1 MKINEQKWID
11 RDIKTHL
18 FNLEFSNFQIVIYL
32 FGKDGN
38 VLVERLGWADV
49 STGHARL
56 PWRARRQFAFFENE
70 RQQREKRMPI
80 MNQNDNH
87 NHKYRSSLCWDN
99 ILYMLND
106 PSSISKEKQ
115 NKKISLKTQTIVL
128 ISRDLCRRYF
138 RFIWSQFHVV
148 FCVCVCFDGWPPNFD
163 LIGES

>member
-18 FNLEFSNFQIVIYL
+18 FDLEFSNFQIVIYL

-56 PWRARRQFAFFENE
+56 TWRTRRQFAFFENE

-80 MNQNDNH
+80 TNQNDNH
-87 NHKYRSSLCWDN
+87 NHKYRSSLCWYN

-106 PSSISKEKQ
+106 PSSISKKKQ
-115 NKKISLKTQTIVL
+115 TKNKKQKNLFKNTNIVL

-138 RFIWSQFHVV
+138 GFFWSQFHVV
-148 FCVCVCFDGWPPNFD
+148 LCVCVCVLWWMTA
-163 LIGES
+163 